1 MNDLFQGY
9 QIKNKLPVLHALV
22 IWLLIQQL
30 DYAGAPLVT
39 YCIMTSMTT
48 VSAQNILVFAIFL

>member
-1 MNDLFQGY
+1 MKGQTLLFFTERPVLIFMNHLFQGY

-30 DYAGAPLVT
+30 DYAGAPLET
-39 YCIMTSMTT
+39 
-48 VSAQNILVFAIFL
+48 

>member
-30 DYAGAPLVT
+30 EYAGAPLET
-39 YCIMTSMTT
+39 WCLMITMTT
-48 VSAQNILVFAIFL
+48 VSADNFLILANFL